1 MTSQHNPSDLKLEK
15 LGIREI
21 EERLEVSPIVAD
33 PGSLG
38 SGFAPGLEA
47 LRDGD
52 SDSKYRCF
60 VKVDATNV
68 MRAFEY
74 DE

>member
-1 MTSQHNPSDLKLEK
+1 MASQHNPSDLKLEK
-15 LGIREI
+15 LDIREI

-38 SGFAPGLEA
+38 SGFAPGLES

-52 SDSKYRCF
+52 HDGKYHCF
-60 VKVDATNV
+60 VKVDATDIL
-68 MRAFEY
+68 RAIE
-74 DE
+74 EE